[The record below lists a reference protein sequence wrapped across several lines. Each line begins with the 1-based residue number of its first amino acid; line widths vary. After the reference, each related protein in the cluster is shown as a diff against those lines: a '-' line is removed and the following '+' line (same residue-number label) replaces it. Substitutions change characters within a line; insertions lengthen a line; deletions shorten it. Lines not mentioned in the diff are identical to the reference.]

1 MFQFGELIQIDHRSA
16 FSSQQMLLNAD
27 ISTRIFVPMRLL
39 LMCVLLVLLML
50 RSMQMKDLDP
60 GFDMEMDLLV
70 RSKQLNSLTI
80 QELTMK

>member
-1 MFQFGELIQIDHRSA
+1 MFQSGELIQIDHRSA

-39 LMCVLLVLLML
+39 LMYVLLVLLML

-60 GFDMEMDLLV
+60 GFDMEMDLLD

>member
-1 MFQFGELIQIDHRSA
+1 
-16 FSSQQMLLNAD
+16 
-27 ISTRIFVPMRLL
+27 MRLL
-39 LMCVLLVLLML
+39 LIYVLLVLLML

-60 GFDMEMDLLV
+60 GFDMEMDLLD